1 MTIPLSSFRVLDL
14 SRGLPGPFC
23 TQILSD
29 YGAEIIKIEDR
40 TGEPARRNHPS
51 IAGEGA
57 QFFSVNRNK
66 RSLTLDLKTKE
77 GQSIF
82 KRLVRDSDVLIDG
95 FRPGTMEKLGFSY
108 EILKELNP
116 GLIYCSLTAFGNTG
130 PLRFSPAHDVNVT
143 GLAGITELTGRHD
156 GPPSISTVQISA
168 LSGALYAVIAILM
181 ALVQR
186 NKTGLGQYCDVAML
200 DSSISLL
207 AYTLAEWSANR
218 QIPQRGKE
226 RLTGNSAYFNLYETS
241 DGRYL
246 SLGAAEKK
254 FWEKFCSG
262 IGKPEY
268 IEIHKEQSMQ
278 DEMIKEIQ
286 TILRGKSQKEWMEI
300 FGDDL
305 CLTPVLNLDEVSKH
319 PQVQNREMIIK
330 LDNFR
335 ESGIDLALPGPV
347 IKFSDSSSQA
357 KLEFPRPGQHK
368 QEILKE
374 LGYTPD
380 EIKFFI
386 EEEIV

>member
-1 MTIPLSSFRVLDL
+1 MTIPLSSVRVLDL

-40 TGEPARRNHPS
+40 TGDPARRNHPP
-51 IAGEGA
+51 IAGESA

-82 KRLVRDSDVLIDG
+82 KKLLSNSDVLIDG
-95 FRPGTMEKLGFSY
+95 FRPGTMEKLGLGY

-116 GLIYCSLTAFGNTG
+116 GLIYCSLTAFGSTG

-143 GLAGITELTGRHD
+143 ALAGITELTGRHD
-156 GPPSISTVQISA
+156 GPPAISTVQISA
-168 LSGALYAVIAILM
+168 LSGALYAVIAVLI
-181 ALVQR
+181 ALLQR
-186 NKTGLGQYCDVAML
+186 KETGLGQYCDVAML

-218 QIPQRGKE
+218 NIPQRGKE

-268 IEIHKEQSMQ
+268 IEIHKEESRQ
-278 DEMIKEIQ
+278 DEMIEEIQ
-286 TILRGKSQKEWMEI
+286 TILRGKSQQEWMEI
-300 FGDDL
+300 FGEEI

-335 ESGIDLALPGPV
+335 ESGMDLALPGPA
-347 IKFSDSSSQA
+347 IKFSDISCQETF
-357 KLEFPRPGQHK
+357 EFPRTGQHK
-368 QEILKE
+368 LEILEE

-380 EIKFFI
+380 EIKLFI
-386 EEEIV
+386 EKEII